1 MQFRFKNIF
10 RYEFFGTL
18 IFHSPAMKKKTQM
31 TKTIYVRPYV
41 SSTMIR
47 PSVHPFDPTTVDR
60 RLTKALHRLILK
72 LTNKI
77 KFHFLFRF
85 DSEGVCMHAMFDVV
99 CFCFQH
105 TKKFMLIFC
114 CVLFEFRFQFPN
126 HLAVLKEINHM
137 IKIIVL
143 PLY

>member
-1 MQFRFKNIF
+1 MCPSVSQLDFNLLATNLNKYLLIFVINPRRRNDTNMQFRFKTIF

-41 SSTMIR
+41 SYTIIR

-105 TKKFMLIFC
+105 TKNLC
-114 CVLFEFRFQFPN
+114 
-126 HLAVLKEINHM
+126 
-137 IKIIVL
+137 
-143 PLY
+143 